1 MAIVMLPQDPFLPH
15 IVNVLYAD
23 TQLFRHFGRR
33 QHPSFAQTLKA
44 AFESIGHPDGRHFL
58 GRKRLSFPV
67 KEENKFDPRLEKVKA
82 LPSSIRKNEK
92 MNALDFE
99 ILDEKEERKI
109 GKEVRGTTDG
119 WNLEGPAPERNH
131 AKEESRP
138 ADRERERE
146 REYEPERGGMEMG
159 M

>member
-82 LPSSIRKNEK
+82 LLSSIRKNEK

-99 ILDEKEERKI
+99 IVDEKEK
-109 GKEVRGTTDG
+109 KT
-119 WNLEGPAPERNH
+119 
-131 AKEESRP
+131 
-138 ADRERERE
+138 
-146 REYEPERGGMEMG
+146 
-159 M
+159 